1 MLRIMGCGECGS
13 TRGSYSA
20 ICGTCQKRKRRSEQQ
35 RNRRTG
41 APDPRISIPPSAIQ
55 RIRETQLKITRM
67 QVYFTRYSQNP
78 ENTISESTLK
88 RILSELEI
96 SRDSLNQ
103 FLTTCEDLSDQESP
117 RPIRRYRRR
126 ARAIAL
132 NVNGSN

>member
-1 MLRIMGCGECGS
+1 MLRFMSCRECGAI
-13 TRGSYSA
+13 RGSYST

-41 APDPRISIPPSAIQ
+41 APDPRITVPPGAIQ

-126 ARAIAL
+126 ARAINL
-132 NVNGSN
+132 KVNGSS